1 MKTIARLFALATL
14 AATGTGMGMLGT
26 ACSDSATSTDG
37 GSTTSTATGT
47 GTSTSTSTGT
57 GTGTPTPDASTTS
70 TTPTPSLN
78 GCTTYVDRTAEGA
91 SREITWG
98 FSVASTPEACM
109 KIKVG
114 QTVTWKG
121 DHMLH
126 PLGAKGGDAS
136 NPIKEAQT
144 ITFPAAGTFGFVC
157 TAHSTMTGA
166 IVVVP

>member
-14 AATGTGMGMLGT
+14 VAAGTGMGMLGT

-37 GSTTSTATGT
+37 GSSTATATGT
-47 GTSTSTSTGT
+47 GTGTGTTTSTSTSTA
-57 GTGTPTPDASTTS
+57 TPDASTTS
-70 TTPTPSLN
+70 NPPALN
-78 GCTTYVDRTAEGA
+78 GCTTYVDRTADTA
-91 SREITWG
+91 SRDITWG

-121 DHMLH
+121 DHTLH

-136 NPIKEAQT
+136 NPIKEAET
-144 ITFPAAGTFGFVC
+144 ITFAAAGSFGFVC